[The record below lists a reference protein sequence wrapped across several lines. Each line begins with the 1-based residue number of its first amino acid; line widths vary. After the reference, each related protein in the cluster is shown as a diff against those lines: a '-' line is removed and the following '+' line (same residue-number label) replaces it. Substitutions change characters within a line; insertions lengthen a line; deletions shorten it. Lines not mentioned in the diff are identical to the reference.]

1 MFGAVDAGLILEVA
15 RLEKAAREEKKK
27 EQKKEGLYNKYRV
40 KKLNGKEVGP
50 CIVME
55 FKDPLARRAIYLWA
69 REMLEEGY
77 TKVYIDTLRTLK
89 EHQNSN

>member
-1 MFGAVDAGLILEVA
+1 MAENKHL
-15 RLEKAAREEKKK
+15 
-27 EQKKEGLYNKYRV
+27 GLYDKYKV
-40 KKLNGKEVGP
+40 KKLNGKDPGP

-55 FKDPLARRAIYLWA
+55 FKDPLARRAIYAWA

-77 TKVYIDTLRTLK
+77 TKVYIDTLRKLK